1 MLASSYR
8 LLSNCIDCTANHTLY
23 IVSQP
28 PMSLVYTSIIHHWQ
42 ARCWVD
48 VLTHC
53 SCSTFF
59 LNRSLYSS
67 CVCIIYPSLICQSKF
82 GNFFFIYY
90 YFLWPFLIYWNLF
103 LWFYIFF
110 RVHYRVLSILIL
122 IRFDS
127 LDHLTYSL
135 IFDIVSAVHYL
146 VLPFL
151 MFKRIFLYT
160 FSLSP

>member
-1 MLASSYR
+1 MFELWQSISGLSLIFCVYYR

-23 IVSQP
+23 IIPQP
-28 PMSLVYTSIIHHWQ
+28 PMSLVYPFIINHSQ

-48 VLTHC
+48 ELIHC
-53 SCSTFF
+53 LTFF

-90 YFLWPFLIYWNLF
+90 YFLWHFLIYWNLF

-127 LDHLTYSL
+127 LDHLTYWPIPSYL
-135 IFDIVSAVHYL
+135 IL
-146 VLPFL
+146 FL
-151 MFKRIFLYT
+151 LCII
-160 FSLSP
+160 

>member
-48 VLTHC
+48 ELTHC

-67 CVCIIYPSLICQSKF
+67 CVCIIYPSLICCDLPIK
-82 GNFFFIYY
+82 IWK
-90 YFLWPFLIYWNLF
+90 LLF
-103 LWFYIFF
+103 LWFYLFF
-110 RVHYRVLSILIL
+110 CVHYRVLSILIL

-127 LDHLTYSL
+127 LDHLAYSL

-151 MFKRIFLYT
+151 VFKRIFLYT

>member
-48 VLTHC
+48 EVTHC

-67 CVCIIYPSLICQSKF
+67 CVCIIYPSLICCICQSKF
-82 GNFFFIYY
+82 GNLIEILKSFSMILYFF
-90 YFLWPFLIYWNLF
+90 PCP
-103 LWFYIFF
+103 
-110 RVHYRVLSILIL
+110 LSSAININFNS
-122 IRFDS
+122 IRFTWP
-127 LDHLTYSL
+127 LGLFPHTWYC
-135 IFDIVSAVHYL
+135 FCCAV
-146 VLPFL
+146 
-151 MFKRIFLYT
+151 
-160 FSLSP
+160 FSVTHSSV